1 MEKNMVKLVKIVTE
15 TIEKDGSWKI
25 NALKEII
32 EQKRMERLF

>member
-1 MEKNMVKLVKIVTE
+1 MEKNMVKLVKIVAE

-32 EQKRMERLF
+32 ERKRMERLF